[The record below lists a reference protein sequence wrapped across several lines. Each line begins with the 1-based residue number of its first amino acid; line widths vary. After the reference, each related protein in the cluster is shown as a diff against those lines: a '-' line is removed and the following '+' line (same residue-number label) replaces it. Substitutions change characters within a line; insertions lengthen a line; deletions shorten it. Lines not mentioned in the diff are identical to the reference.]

1 MGESGSFRT
10 SMRGFHKQDVL
21 NYIDGLQAA
30 HVQETEALRHQA
42 EEAQEQLSAAG
53 ENKAVLQQKVEELEA
68 GLEACRQQADRVP
81 ELQRLAEERGR
92 QLDEVGHMLQS
103 VQQQKAQL
111 EQRAEEAERRSAEQ
125 QEAVTKV
132 SEQAET
138 LRRISEENRQLKEEL
153 EALRRQAEV
162 SSSGKEALNKENMRL
177 SEENRRFGHRLAELE
192 AENKRY
198 TDMVGDVGAFIVE
211 IRSLGQSFLEAAYKR
226 SEGCLDALDDA
237 VAELECQVGEAKT
250 AVEDARTALSDCS
263 SSAGVRLEE
272 LVQKLED
279 AASAMEKDSVQTAGA
294 DGAAAPDAG
303 QFFR

>member
-21 NYIDGLQAA
+21 NYIDALQAA

-53 ENKAVLQQKVEELEA
+53 EDKAVLQQKVGELEA

-81 ELQRLAEERGR
+81 ELQR
-92 QLDEVGHMLQS
+92 
-103 VQQQKAQL
+103 
-111 EQRAEEAERRSAEQ
+111 
-125 QEAVTKV
+125 
-132 SEQAET
+132 
-138 LRRISEENRQLKEEL
+138 L

-250 AVEDARTALSDCS
+250 AVEAARTALSDCS

>member
-1 MGESGSFRT
+1 MEESGSFRT

-21 NYIDGLQAA
+21 NYIDALQAA
-30 HVQETEALRHQA
+30 HVQETEALRQQA
-42 EEAQEQLSAAG
+42 ENAEKQLSAAV
-53 ENKAVLQQKVEELEA
+53 EDKAALQKKTEELEA
-68 GLEACRQQADRVP
+68 GLETRRQQAERVP
-81 ELQRLAEERGR
+81 QLQQLLEERGR
-92 QLDEVGHMLQS
+92 QLEEVNRILQS
-103 VQQQKAQL
+103 IQQKNVQL
-111 EQRAEEAERRSAEQ
+111 ELRAKAAEQRSAAQ
-125 QEAVTKV
+125 QEAAAKAA
-132 SEQAET
+132 EQADT
-138 LRRISEENRQLKEEL
+138 LRRLSEENRQLKEEL

-162 SSSGKEALNKENMRL
+162 SSSGKEALNKENVRL
-177 SEENRRFGHRLAELE
+177 SEENRRFGNRLAELE

-198 TDMVGDVGAFIVE
+198 TDMVGDVGTFIVE

-250 AVEDARTALSDCS
+250 AMEDARTALSDCS

-279 AASAMEKDSVQTAGA
+279 AASTMEPDRTQSSGA
-294 DGAAAPDAG
+294 DGAAAPEAG

>member
-1 MGESGSFRT
+1 MEESGSFRT

-21 NYIDGLQAA
+21 NYIDALQAA
-30 HVQETEALRHQA
+30 HVQETEALRQQA
-42 EEAQEQLSAAG
+42 ENAEKQLSAAV
-53 ENKAVLQQKVEELEA
+53 EDKAALQKKTEELEA
-68 GLEACRQQADRVP
+68 GLETCRQQAERVP
-81 ELQRLAEERGR
+81 QLQQLLEERGR
-92 QLDEVGHMLQS
+92 QLEEVNRILQS
-103 VQQQKAQL
+103 IQQKNVQL
-111 EQRAEEAERRSAEQ
+111 ELRAKAAEQRSAAQ
-125 QEAVTKV
+125 QEAAAKAA
-132 SEQAET
+132 EQADT
-138 LRRISEENRQLKEEL
+138 LRRLSEENWQLKEEL

-162 SSSGKEALNKENMRL
+162 SSSGKEALNKENVRL

-198 TDMVGDVGAFIVE
+198 TDMVGDVGTFIVE

-279 AASAMEKDSVQTAGA
+279 AASTMEPDRTQSSGA
-294 DGAAAPDAG
+294 DGAAAPKAG

>member
-1 MGESGSFRT
+1 MEESGSFRT

-21 NYIDGLQAA
+21 NYIDALQAA
-30 HVQETEALRHQA
+30 HVQETEALRQQEENA
-42 EEAQEQLSAAG
+42 EKQLYAAV
-53 ENKAVLQQKVEELEA
+53 EDKAALQKKTEELEA
-68 GLEACRQQADRVP
+68 GLETCRQQAERVP
-81 ELQRLAEERGR
+81 QLQQLLEERGR
-92 QLDEVGHMLQS
+92 QLEEVNRILQS
-103 VQQQKAQL
+103 IQQKNVQL
-111 EQRAEEAERRSAEQ
+111 ELRAKAAEQRSAAQ
-125 QEAVTKV
+125 QEAAAKAA
-132 SEQAET
+132 EQADT
-138 LRRISEENRQLKEEL
+138 LRRLSEENRQLKEEL

-162 SSSGKEALNKENMRL
+162 SSSGKEALNKENVRL
-177 SEENRRFGHRLAELE
+177 SEENRRFGNRLAELE

-198 TDMVGDVGAFIVE
+198 TDMVGDVGTFIVE

-250 AVEDARTALSDCS
+250 AMEDARTALSDCS

-279 AASAMEKDSVQTAGA
+279 AASTMEPDRTQSSGA
-294 DGAAAPDAG
+294 DGAAAPEAG